1 MKKIFQKMNR
11 RNAILLLLFSIV
23 GQTLLAQMPGGG
35 MSPPKLNAIEKARII
50 TYDTEKVIKKLKIT
64 EDSITKEISKHIQTY
79 NIEMNNLLFLHSKT
93 LADLEKEFDRN
104 VKIAMQ
110 NRDRSQMSGVKNK
123 IKQIIPP
130 IKYEVYEHEKV
141 LNGALASILNEKQ
154 NKKWLKYQKQNNP
167 NSTAFKKR
175 IK

>member
-11 RNAILLLLFSIV
+11 RNAILLLLFSVV

-50 TYDTEKVIKKLKIT
+50 KYDTEKVVKKLKIT

-79 NIEMNNLLFLHSKT
+79 NIEMDNLLILHSKT
-93 LADLEKEFDRN
+93 LSDLEKEFDRN

-141 LNGALASILNEKQ
+141 LNGALASILTEKQ

-167 NSTAFKKR
+167 NSTTF
-175 IK
+175 